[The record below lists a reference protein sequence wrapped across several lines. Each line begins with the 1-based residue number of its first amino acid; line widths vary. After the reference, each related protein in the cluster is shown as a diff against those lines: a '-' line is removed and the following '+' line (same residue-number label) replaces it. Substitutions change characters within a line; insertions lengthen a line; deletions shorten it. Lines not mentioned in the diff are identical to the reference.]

1 MMIRSKDP
9 RRDGDPL
16 LTNNQLAETV
26 KSENTEDIDP
36 AEAPTRLRDTQI
48 DPPRPL
54 TSEEPPFKEF
64 GGYIIESELGRG
76 GMGVVYLARQIDL
89 NRLVALKMLHCHYG
103 PQELKRFLEEA
114 ETAAGLHHNN
124 IAQIYEVGEH
134 DGVPFFSM
142 EYLEAGSLADQ
153 LRKKLPSPHE
163 AANLMISVARALH
176 SAHQSSVVHRDMKP
190 ANILMD
196 PDGVPKVADFGIAKR
211 LDEDLQL
218 TRTGAVIGTPIYM
231 APEQAKGNSR
241 DVGPAAD
248 VYSLGSILY
257 EMLAGRPPFLP
268 EDSDS
273 ALTLRVLT
281 EDPVAPSR
289 HRQNIPRDLEII
301 CLKCLEKEPRN
312 RYVSAAAFAEDLRR
326 FVDDESILAKPP
338 GTIENTT
345 KWVRRN
351 PWKFVGIATSVLAA
365 FAVVALLANW
375 ELYKRPHFE
384 YAKNV
389 MWVNGSLE
397 PVTSINTGSLARTAA
412 YVRLT
417 RRGRFGPVVK
427 AEVLNPRG
435 NPVVLRR
442 TFIEEM
448 IPLYIE
454 GLAGAQPYSEKLPE
468 TTVVEFSVEDG
479 EAREAVGRDRNGQVN
494 WRIIYDRKISADST
508 VRARFVNLRGFDSI
522 RDGASHMEFER
533 DAKGRDVKIRFL
545 NAAGKPAPNGEKVYG
560 YNLARDD
567 SGRIV
572 QLLNVGADGQP
583 APNRIDLTGF
593 NLKWEKGVRFEACD
607 AKGQPVVWKGITAM
621 VTEFDSFGNPI
632 RTSNLDSNGQPV
644 RDATFEWSVQTMKSN
659 EHGELTQRTFY
670 KADADGSLKQISNTD
685 ISYDEFGHPAEIK
698 FTGTNSWHSAYRY
711 DVSGNVTEEK
721 FLDAKGSPAAGTMG
735 YAIKRSTYTSSPQGL
750 RVENTYFDA
759 AGNKTYITGGYH
771 RLIDEFDP
779 TGILHRQTQDD
790 HDPSRFKY
798 YRFVSEPEFDPQGRI
813 RYSKARFE
821 DAQGLLAANAGLAYT
836 AIESVYDGNGRLTTE
851 WKTGCDVA
859 TFGGPVL
866 RVDNEWNSN
875 GRIRRTVRQ
884 ACDSNRQPLL
894 KISNG
899 TPARHEEE
907 FDWMGEHERIYETGF
922 DEGLVGFSTREA
934 KFSGGNLQSVTFTRS
949 DGSRVDSVRV
959 IITQVIPPE
968 NQPKSSELKAGDQ
981 LLAFNGKP
989 ITSAYAWV
997 FAGGFPG
1004 GWIEVARNG
1013 RHIRISDFNP
1023 GPVGIVLED
1032 LATKVTQAQ

>member
-1 MMIRSKDP
+1 MNSPNSTKK
-9 RRDGDPL
+9 
-16 LTNNQLAETV
+16 QFAETV
-26 KSENTEDIDP
+26 KSTGTEGIDP
-36 AEAPTRLRDTQI
+36 AEAPTQVRDTEF
-48 DPPRPL
+48 DSPRSL
-54 TSEEPPFKEF
+54 ISEEPVVKEF

-76 GMGVVYLARQIDL
+76 GMGVVYLARQTHL
-89 NRLVALKMLHCHYG
+89 NRRVALKMLHGHYG
-103 PQELKRFLEEA
+103 PEELKRFLEEA

-134 DGVPFFSM
+134 NGVPFFSM

-153 LRKKLPSPHE
+153 LRKKLPSPDE

-176 SAHQSSVVHRDMKP
+176 SAHQKSVIHRDMKP

-196 PDGVPKVADFGIAKR
+196 PDGVPKIADFGIAKR
-211 LDEDLQL
+211 LDEDSQL

-241 DVGPAAD
+241 HVGPAAD

-273 ALTLRVLT
+273 PITMRVLT
-281 EDPVAPSR
+281 EDPVVPSR
-289 HRQNIPRDLEII
+289 RRGNIPRDLEII

-326 FVDDESILAKPP
+326 FVDDESILAKAPNA
-338 GTIENTT
+338 IVKST
-345 KWVRRN
+345 KWARRN
-351 PWKFVGIATSVLAA
+351 PWKFVGFSSGALAA
-365 FAVVALLANW
+365 LAVVALLANW
-375 ELYKRPHFE
+375 ELYNRPRFE

-389 MWVNGSLE
+389 MWVNGGLE
-397 PVTSINTGSLARTAA
+397 TVTSIDAGSLSQTAA

-417 RRGRFGPVVK
+417 RSGRFGPIVK

-435 NPVVLRR
+435 NPAVLRR

-454 GLAGAQPYSEKLPE
+454 GIAGAQPYDEKLPE
-468 TTVVEFSVEDG
+468 TTLVEFSVEDG
-479 EAREAVGRDRNGQVN
+479 ETREAVGRDRNGQVN
-494 WRIIYDRKISADST
+494 WRIIYDRSVSNDST
-508 VRARFVNLRGFDSI
+508 ARARFVNLRGFASN

-560 YNLARDD
+560 YNLTRDD

-583 APNRIDLTGF
+583 GPNRVDLTGF
-593 NLKWEKGVRFEACD
+593 NLKWENGVRFEACD
-607 AKGQPVVWKGITAM
+607 AQGQPVVWNGISAI
-621 VTEFDSFGNPI
+621 VTELDSSGNPM
-632 RTSNLDSNGQPV
+632 RVSNLRNDGEPV
-644 RDATFEWSVQTMKSN
+644 RDDAIEWSVQTMKRN

-670 KADADGSLKQISNTD
+670 KANADGSLKQISNAD
-685 ISYDEFGHPAEIK
+685 ISYDKFGHPADIK

-711 DVSGNVTEEK
+711 DASGNVTEEK
-721 FLDAKGSPAAGTMG
+721 FLDVKGEPVAGPRG
-735 YAIKRSTYTSSPQGL
+735 YAIKRTSYTSSAQGI
-750 RVENTYFDA
+750 RVDNTYFDA
-759 AGNKTYITGGYH
+759 AGQKTYSTGGYH
-771 RLIDEFDP
+771 QLIDEFDS
-779 TGILHRQTQDD
+779 TGALRRQTMDE
-790 HDPSRFKY
+790 HDPAQYKY

-813 RYSKARFE
+813 RHSKARFE
-821 DAQGLLAANAGLAYT
+821 DAQGQLAVNAGLPYT
-836 AIESVYDGNGRLTTE
+836 AIESVYDENGRLTTE
-851 WKTGCDVA
+851 WKTGCDLP
-859 TFGGPVL
+859 TFGGPVV

-875 GRIRRTVRQ
+875 GKIKRTVRQ
-884 ACDSNRQPLL
+884 ASDSNRQPLS

-899 TPARHEEE
+899 TPARYEEE
-907 FDWMGEHERIYETGF
+907 FDWMGERERIYETGF
-922 DEGLVGFSTREA
+922 DEALVGFSTREA
-934 KFSGGNLQSVTFTRS
+934 KFSGGNLQSVIFTRS
-949 DGSRVDSVRV
+949 DGSRVNSVRV

-968 NQPKSSELKAGDQ
+968 SQPKSSELKPGDQ
-981 LLAFNGKP
+981 LIAFNGKP
-989 ITSAYAWV
+989 IPSAYAWV
-997 FAGGFPG
+997 YSGFPG

-1013 RHIRISDFNP
+1013 RRVRIGDFNP
-1023 GPVGIVLED
+1023 GVVGIVLED
-1032 LATKVTQAQ
+1032 RATETRQAK

>member
-1 MMIRSKDP
+1 MENPD
-9 RRDGDPL
+9 
-16 LTNNQLAETV
+16 LTNKQLADTV
-26 KSENTEDIDP
+26 KSESGEGIDP

-48 DPPRPL
+48 DSPRRF
-54 TSEEPPFKEF
+54 TSENPLFKEF

-89 NRLVALKMLHCHYG
+89 NRLVALKMLHGRYG

-114 ETAAGLHHNN
+114 ETAAGLRHNN

-134 DGVPFFSM
+134 DGIPFFSM

-153 LRKKLPSPHE
+153 LRKKLPSPRE

-176 SAHQSSVVHRDMKP
+176 SAHQSNVIHRDMKP

-241 DVGPAAD
+241 HVGPTAD

-273 ALTLRVLT
+273 AVTLRVLT

-338 GTIENTT
+338 NTIANAT
-345 KWVRRN
+345 KWVRRH
-351 PWKFVGIATSVLAA
+351 PWKFVGMTIGVLAA
-365 FAVVALLANW
+365 FAVVAALMNW
-375 ELYKRPHFE
+375 ELYKRPRFE
-384 YAKNV
+384 YAMNV

-397 PVTSINTGSLARTAA
+397 PVTRMNTGSLSHTAA

-435 NPVVLRR
+435 NPAVLRR
-442 TFIEEM
+442 TFMEEM

-468 TTVVEFSVEDG
+468 TTVVEFSVEDD
-479 EAREAVGRDRNGQVN
+479 ETREAVGRGRNGQVN
-494 WRIIYDRKISADST
+494 WRIIYDRKVSDDSA
-508 VRARFVNLRGFDSI
+508 VRARFVNLRGFDSN
-522 RDGASHMEFER
+522 RDGASHMEFAR
-533 DAKGRDVKIRFL
+533 DVKGRDVKIRFL

-560 YNLARDD
+560 YNLVRDD
-567 SGRIV
+567 LGRIV
-572 QLLNVGADGQP
+572 QLLNVGVDGQP
-583 APNRIDLTGF
+583 APNRVDLTGF

-607 AKGQPVVWKGITAM
+607 AKGQPVVWKGITAV
-621 VTEFDSFGNPI
+621 VTEIDSFGNPL
-632 RTSNLDSNGQPV
+632 RTSNLGGDGQPV
-644 RDATFEWSVQTMKSN
+644 RDAASEWSVQQMKRN

-670 KADADGSLKQISNTD
+670 KADVDGSLKQISNAD
-685 ISYDEFGHPAEIK
+685 ISYNEFGHPAEIK
-698 FTGTNSWHSAYRY
+698 FNGTNSWHSAYRY
-711 DVSGNVTEEK
+711 DVSGNVIEEK
-721 FLDAKGSPAAGTMG
+721 FLDAEGSPAAGTSG
-735 YAIKRSTYTSSPQGL
+735 YAIKHSSYTSSSQGL
-750 RVENTYFDA
+750 RIENTYFDE
-759 AGNKTYITGGYH
+759 AGNKTYNTGGYH
-771 RLIDEFDP
+771 RLIDEFDS
-779 TGILHRQTQDD
+779 TGILQRQTQDE
-790 HDPSRFKY
+790 HDPARYKY

-821 DAQGLLAANAGLAYT
+821 DAHGQLATNAGLAYT
-836 AIESVYDGNGRLTTE
+836 AIESVYDENGRLTTE
-851 WKTGCDVA
+851 WKLGCDVP
-859 TFGGPVL
+859 TFGGPVV

-875 GRIRRTVRQ
+875 GKMKRTVRQ
-884 ACDSNRQPLL
+884 ASDSNRQPLS

-899 TPARHEEE
+899 TPARYEEE
-907 FDWMGEHERIYETGF
+907 FDWMGERERIYETGF
-922 DEGLVGFSTREA
+922 DEDLVGFSTREA
-934 KFSGGNLQSVTFTRS
+934 KFSSGNLQSVTFTRS
-949 DGSRVDSVRV
+949 DGSRAGSVRV
-959 IITQVIPPE
+959 IITQVIPLE

-981 LLAFNGKP
+981 LLASNGKP

-997 FAGGFPG
+997 YAGGFPG

-1013 RHIRISDFNP
+1013 RRIRISDFNP
-1023 GPVGIVLED
+1023 GSVGIVLED
-1032 LATKVTQAQ
+1032 SATQVKQVQ

>member
-1 MMIRSKDP
+1 MDSP
-9 RRDGDPL
+9 H
-16 LTNNQLAETV
+16 LTKKQLAETV
-26 KSENTEDIDP
+26 RSDSTEGIDP
-36 AEAPTRLRDTQI
+36 SHAPTQEMRDTQI
-48 DPPRPL
+48 DSPPPL
-54 TSEEPPFKEF
+54 TSEAPLLKEL

-76 GMGVVYLARQIDL
+76 GMGVVYLARQINL
-89 NRLVALKMLHCHYG
+89 NRRVALKMLHGHYG
-103 PQELKRFLEEA
+103 PEELKRFLEEA

-134 DGVPFFSM
+134 AGVPFFSM
-142 EYLEAGSLADQ
+142 EYLESGSLADR
-153 LRKKLPSPHE
+153 LRTKLPSPHE

-176 SAHQSSVVHRDMKP
+176 SAHQRNVIHRDMKP

-196 PDGVPKVADFGIAKR
+196 PDGVPKVTDFGIAKR
-211 LDEDLQL
+211 LDEDSHL
-218 TRTGAVIGTPIYM
+218 TSTGAVIGTPIYM
-231 APEQAKGNSR
+231 SPEQAKGNSR
-241 DVGPAAD
+241 HVGPAAD

-273 ALTLRVLT
+273 AVTLRVLT
-281 EDPVAPSR
+281 EDPVTPSR

-301 CLKCLEKEPRN
+301 CLKCLEKEPRD

-326 FVDDESILAKPP
+326 FVDGESILAKPP
-338 GTIENTT
+338 NTIVNTT
-345 KWVRRN
+345 KWVRRH
-351 PWKFVGIATSVLAA
+351 PWKFIAITTGVIAA
-365 FAVVALLANW
+365 FAVIALLANW
-375 ELYKRPHFE
+375 ELYGHQRFE

-397 PVTSINTGSLARTAA
+397 TVTSIDTGSLSHIAA

-435 NPVVLRR
+435 NPAVLRR
-442 TFIEEM
+442 TSIEEM

-454 GLAGAQPYSEKLPE
+454 GLAGAQPYTEKLPE
-468 TTVVEFSVEDG
+468 TTVVDLSVADG
-479 EAREAVGRDRNGQVN
+479 ETREAVGRDRNGQVN
-494 WRIIYDRKISADST
+494 WRIIYDRTVSADPT
-508 VRARFVNLRGFDSI
+508 ARARFVNLRGFDSN

-545 NAAGKPAPNGEKVYG
+545 NAAGKPAPNGENVYG
-560 YNLARDD
+560 YNVTRDD
-567 SGRIV
+567 SGRVV

-593 NLKWEKGVRFEACD
+593 NLKWDKAVRFEACD
-607 AKGQPVVWKGITAM
+607 GKGQPVNWKGISAI
-621 VTEFDSFGNPI
+621 VTEFDDSGNAM
-632 RTSNLDSNGQPV
+632 RVSNLGSDGQPV
-644 RDATFEWSVQTMKSN
+644 RDAASEWSVQTMKRN
-659 EHGELTQRTFY
+659 EYGELTQRTFH
-670 KADADGSLKQISNTD
+670 KADAAGSLKQISSAG
-685 ISYDEFGHPAEIK
+685 ISYDEFGHPADIK
-698 FTGTNSWHSAYRY
+698 FTGTKSWHSAYQY

-721 FLDAKGSPAAGTMG
+721 ILDEAGSPVAGTLG
-735 YAIKRSTYTSSPQGL
+735 YAIKRSSYTSSSQGL
-750 RVENTYFDA
+750 RVESAYFDA
-759 AGNKTYITGGYH
+759 AGNKTYSTRGFH
-771 RLIDEFDP
+771 LLIDEFDP
-779 TGILHRQTQDD
+779 TGVLLRQTEDE
-790 HDPSRFKY
+790 HDPARFKY
-798 YRFVSEPEFDPQGRI
+798 YRFVSEPDFDPQGRI

-821 DAQGLLAANAGLAYT
+821 DAQGQLANNAGLAYT
-836 AIESVYDGNGRLTTE
+836 SMESVYDENGRLTTE

-875 GRIRRTVRQ
+875 GKLKRTVRQ
-884 ACDSNRQPLL
+884 ACDSNRQPLS
-894 KISNG
+894 KIRNG
-899 TPARHEEE
+899 TPARHEEQ
-907 FDWMGEHERIYETGF
+907 FDWMGERERIYETGF
-922 DEGLVGFSTREA
+922 DEDLVGFSTREA
-934 KFSGGNLQSVTFTRS
+934 KFSAGNLQSVTFTRN

-968 NQPKSSELKAGDQ
+968 NQPKSLELKAGDQ

-989 ITSAYAWV
+989 ITNAYAW
-997 FAGGFPG
+997 AYAGFPG

-1013 RHIRISDFNP
+1013 QRIRITNFNP

-1032 LATKVTQAQ
+1032 LATPVRSAQ